1 MSANFQFANSPCSVD
16 GTIGA
21 AGAVGSG
28 GYTIAALVRPAI
40 GNNDMAMVNG
50 RVTGVTTRA
59 LFESGLHLFGVNDFS
74 TGDATTLAQGNWYVT
89 AQTKLTGSNPFNH
102 HLWLYDPS
110 GAGVMAHGV
119 STGSANQPDGAAL
132 NQLRIGNG
140 PVVSNGE
147 VAVVALWDTPLSN
160 VQLDTLKSGSLLAWA
175 ALAPKELIT
184 FENWNGATGWSTRL
198 GTSAQTA
205 VNGTVTVGANPPSFN
220 FNLVASVDLTPAS
233 FAFSAVPVT
242 AVPQPISIN
251 LVPGVFQFTGVPVA
265 PVPGAVTVVLTP
277 AGFVFS
283 AVPVVAQ
290 VPGSGGVDVEWCAS
304 LAPNWLAELEDNW
317 RADLAPNW
325 AAQLVEECT

>member
-1 MSANFQFANSPCSVD
+1 VA
-16 GTIGA
+16 
-21 AGAVGSG
+21 
-28 GYTIAALVRPAI
+28 
-40 GNNDMAMVNG
+40 
-50 RVTGVTTRA
+50 
-59 LFESGLHLFGVNDFS
+59 
-74 TGDATTLAQGNWYVT
+74 
-89 AQTKLTGSNPFNH
+89 AQTKATGAAMFNH

-119 STGSANQPDGAAL
+119 SSGSANQPDGAAL

-147 VAVVALWDTPLSN
+147 VAVVALWDSVLTP

-198 GTSAQTA
+198 GSSAQTA
-205 VNGTVTVGANPPSFN
+205 INGTVGVGANPPSFN
-220 FNLVASVDLTPAS
+220 FNLTASVDLNPAS
-233 FAFSAVPVT
+233 FAFSGVPVT
-242 AVPQPISIN
+242 AVPGVITVN
-251 LVPGVFQFTGVPVA
+251 LVAGVFQFSGVPVA
-265 PVPGAVTVVLTP
+265 PVPGAVSVVLTP

-290 VPGSGGVDVEWCAS
+290 IPGTGGVDVEWCAS
-304 LAPNWLAELEDNW
+304 LAPNWLAELENNW
-317 RADLAPNW
+317 DAVLAPNW